1 MIGLLVIAGSVGL
14 MTGCRDKK
22 DKRMTEKSAEE
33 YYELTDEL
41 MEKLSEESYALLEKV
56 GEVEE
61 KIVAQELFTEVRSQ
75 VRTLSSVEGVKQMVS
90 FAIAIARN
98 ITERIMPNAKQ

>member
-1 MIGLLVIAGSVGL
+1 
-14 MTGCRDKK
+14 
-22 DKRMTEKSAEE
+22 MTEKSAEE